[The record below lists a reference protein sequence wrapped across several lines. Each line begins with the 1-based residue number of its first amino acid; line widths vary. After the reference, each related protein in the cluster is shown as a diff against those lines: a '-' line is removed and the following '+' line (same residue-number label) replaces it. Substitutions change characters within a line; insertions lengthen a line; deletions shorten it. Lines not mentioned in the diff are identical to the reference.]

1 MADYTPDPH
10 ILLSLAN
17 QGLSWWKALA
27 ELIDNSLDAGADRV
41 EVSIKGRTVTIT
53 DNGKG
58 MTDIVGAL
66 RLGGHMPANGRGL
79 GVYGVGLKDAWLS
92 SGNKINVVTVRNGL
106 KTELTIDTKTIGANW
121 EGPDPV
127 VTPTDATSGTA
138 ITLYLR
144 AGKHSPDPSHVR
156 KLARIFSPGIV
167 QGKQIVYA
175 KGQKAPVSLAAVALP
190 EFQESVQDSF
200 EVNGKDV
207 QINIGILKPEGKME
221 DGPFWLAYRH
231 RIIDGTSLGTK
242 DLSGQ
247 SMGGMITLGDGWKFT
262 KNKDGMSDDD
272 TDRLGDAIYER
283 IEHLLTKADQMAVDV
298 ESNQI
303 RSELELLINNAV
315 SGAKREARDS
325 TGESTGTVT
334 PIGTGRKRR
343 KANQVSGKKGAVG
356 KAIPARK
363 SGSLKIDW
371 IQMDDDLIGRYDSL
385 GKTVQ
390 LNIDHPFVQIQKGEH
405 NNAALFAVAFSVYS
419 EWVCTNDGDQ
429 PLLFEV
435 QGFGSTLGKL
445 MKGMKI

>member
-1 MADYTPDPH
+1 
-10 ILLSLAN
+10 
-17 QGLSWWKALA
+17 
-27 ELIDNSLDAGADRV
+27 
-41 EVSIKGRTVTIT
+41 
-53 DNGKG
+53 
-58 MTDIVGAL
+58 
-66 RLGGHMPANGRGL
+66 
-79 GVYGVGLKDAWLS
+79 
-92 SGNKINVVTVRNGL
+92 
-106 KTELTIDTKTIGANW
+106 
-121 EGPDPV
+121 
-127 VTPTDATSGTA
+127 
-138 ITLYLR
+138 
-144 AGKHSPDPSHVR
+144 
-156 KLARIFSPGIV
+156 
-167 QGKQIVYA
+167 
-175 KGQKAPVSLAAVALP
+175 
-190 EFQESVQDSF
+190 
-200 EVNGKDV
+200 
-207 QINIGILKPEGKME
+207 ME

>member
-1 MADYTPDPH
+1 M
-10 ILLSLAN
+10 
-17 QGLSWWKALA
+17 
-27 ELIDNSLDAGADRV
+27 R
-41 EVSIKGRTVTIT
+41 
-53 DNGKG
+53 
-58 MTDIVGAL
+58 
-66 RLGGHMPANGRGL
+66 
-79 GVYGVGLKDAWLS
+79 
-92 SGNKINVVTVRNGL
+92 
-106 KTELTIDTKTIGANW
+106 TELAIDTKTIGKNW
-121 EGPDPV
+121 EGPDPD
-127 VTPTDATSGTA
+127 VTPADGPSGTS
-138 ITLYLR
+138 ITLHLR
-144 AGKHSPDPSHVR
+144 AGKHSPESSHVR
-156 KLARIFSPGIV
+156 KLARIFSPGII

-175 KGQKAPVSLAAVALP
+175 KGKKAPVSLAAVALP

-200 EVNGKDV
+200 EVNGKCV

-272 TDRLGDAIYER
+272 TDQLGDCIHER
-283 IEHLLTKADQMAVDV
+283 IGHLLTKADQMAVDV

-315 SGAKREARDS
+315 SGAKREARTS

-343 KANQVSGKKGAVG
+343 KSKRVSGKKGGIGQSV
-356 KAIPARK
+356 PARK
-363 SGSLKIDW
+363 SGSIKIDW
-371 IQMDDDLIGRYDSL
+371 IRMDDDVIGKYDSL

-390 LNIDHPFVQIQKGEH
+390 LNIDHPFVKAQKGEH

-445 MKGMKI
+445 MKGMKV